1 MASGSS
7 KEGTNKGA
15 KAHKGS
21 TPYTLLNNLKQSK
34 HLKQSIMSNL
44 LTIERAFLS
53 IPAVKQGLKIAE
65 FKTLQRNVE
74 NAQKRKFDSTLD
86 LSKVVLASFEWFKSA
101 EGQALCSEEGISW
114 SSEDFANKVFGFQKS
129 FFYKLTRAGKLETH
143 LVDEFKR
150 KCVELES
157 EGQTPNRTLEGLL
170 KYAKEVEV
178 TNTAGGQAKGESEG
192 EGESEAQV
200 STRPQVVLVL
210 ENKFTGHK
218 YQVLSDGSVK
228 MSEGMTAENV
238 KELLASIYRTLS

>member
-1 MASGSS
+1 
-7 KEGTNKGA
+7 
-15 KAHKGS
+15 
-21 TPYTLLNNLKQSK
+21 
-34 HLKQSIMSNL
+34 MSNL

-53 IPAVKQGLKIAE
+53 IPAVKQGLKLAE

-74 NAQKRKFDSTLD
+74 NAQKKKFDSTLD

-114 SSEDFANKVFGFQKS
+114 NAEEFASKVFGFQKS
-129 FFYKLTRAGKLETH
+129 FFYKLTRAGKLTTE

-150 KCVELES
+150 KCTELES
-157 EGQTPNRTLEGLL
+157 EGETPNRSLEGLL

-178 TNTAGGQAKGESEG
+178 ANTTGGQAKGESEGEG

-228 MSEGMTAENV
+228 MSDGMTSDMV
-238 KELLASIYRTLS
+238 KDLLASIYRTLS

>member
-1 MASGSS
+1 
-7 KEGTNKGA
+7 
-15 KAHKGS
+15 
-21 TPYTLLNNLKQSK
+21 
-34 HLKQSIMSNL
+34 MSNL

-53 IPAVKQGLKIAE
+53 IPAVKQGLKLAE

-74 NAQKRKFDSTLD
+74 NAQKKKFDSTLD

-114 SSEDFANKVFGFQKS
+114 NAEEFASKVFGFQKS
-129 FFYKLTRAGKLETH
+129 FFYKLTLAGKLTTE

-150 KCVELES
+150 KCTELES
-157 EGQTPNRTLEGLL
+157 EGQVPNRSLEGLL
-170 KYAKEVEV
+170 KYAKEVE
-178 TNTAGGQAKGESEG
+178 TSNTTGGQAKGEGDGEGDG

-228 MSEGMTAENV
+228 MSDGMTSDMV
-238 KELLASIYRTLS
+238 KDLLASIYRTLS

>member
-1 MASGSS
+1 
-7 KEGTNKGA
+7 
-15 KAHKGS
+15 
-21 TPYTLLNNLKQSK
+21 
-34 HLKQSIMSNL
+34 MSNL

-53 IPAVKQGLKIAE
+53 IPAVKQGLKLAE

-74 NAQKRKFDSTLD
+74 NAQKKKFDSTLD

-114 SSEDFANKVFGFQKS
+114 NAEEFASKVFGFQKS
-129 FFYKLTRAGKLETH
+129 FFYKLTRAGKLTAE

-150 KCVELES
+150 KCTELES
-157 EGQTPNRTLEGLL
+157 EGQTPNRSLEGLL

-178 TNTAGGQAKGESEG
+178 ANTTGGQAKGESEG
-192 EGESEAQV
+192 EGEGESQEAQV

-228 MSEGMTAENV
+228 MSEGMTPDMV
-238 KELLASIYRTLS
+238 QDLLSSIYRTLS

>member
-1 MASGSS
+1 
-7 KEGTNKGA
+7 
-15 KAHKGS
+15 
-21 TPYTLLNNLKQSK
+21 
-34 HLKQSIMSNL
+34 MSNL

-53 IPAVKQGLKIAE
+53 IPAVKQGLKLAE
-65 FKTLQRNVE
+65 IKTLQRNVE

-101 EGQALCSEEGISW
+101 DGQALCSEEGISW
-114 SSEDFANKVFGFQKS
+114 SSEEFANKVFGFQKS

-150 KCVELES
+150 KCTELES
-157 EGQTPNRTLEGLL
+157 EGQVPNRSLEGLL

-178 TNTAGGQAKGESEG
+178 ATTTGGQAKGESEG
-192 EGESEAQV
+192 EGESESESQEAQV
-200 STRPQVVLVL
+200 TTRPQVVLLL

-228 MSEGMTAENV
+228 MSDGMTAENV

>member
-1 MASGSS
+1 
-7 KEGTNKGA
+7 
-15 KAHKGS
+15 
-21 TPYTLLNNLKQSK
+21 
-34 HLKQSIMSNL
+34 MSNL

-53 IPAVKQGLKIAE
+53 IPAVKQGLKLAE

-74 NAQKRKFDSTLD
+74 NAQKKKFDSTLD

-114 SSEDFANKVFGFQKS
+114 NSEEFASKVFGFQKS
-129 FFYKLTRAGKLETH
+129 FFYKLTRAGKLTAE

-150 KCVELES
+150 KCTELES
-157 EGQTPNRTLEGLL
+157 DGQVPNRSLEGLL
-170 KYAKEVEV
+170 KYAKEVE
-178 TNTAGGQAKGESEG
+178 TSNTTGGQAKGENEG
-192 EGESEAQV
+192 EGEGEGEGEAQV

-228 MSEGMTAENV
+228 MSDGMTSDMV
-238 KELLASIYRTLS
+238 KDLLASIYRTLS